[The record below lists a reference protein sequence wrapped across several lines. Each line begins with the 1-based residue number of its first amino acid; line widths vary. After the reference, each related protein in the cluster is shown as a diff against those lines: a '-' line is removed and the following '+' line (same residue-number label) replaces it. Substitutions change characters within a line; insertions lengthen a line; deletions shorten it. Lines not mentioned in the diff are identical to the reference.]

1 MLRHCARSCVTIC
14 SKRLA
19 EFWGGVGMFD
29 VITFGET
36 MLRLTPP
43 PNQRLEG
50 ATELQ
55 VNVGGAES
63 NVAVNL
69 ARLGKRTAW
78 FSRLPANPLGHTAR
92 NIIRQHGVDVSHVI
106 WSEDQRMGLYFV
118 ESGLPPRGALV
129 WYDRQYSAASQL
141 SPDDLPLEAF
151 SRSRWL
157 HLTGITAALSPTCR
171 ACVRVAFEQ
180 ARKQNLT
187 ISFDVNYRAPLW
199 DVKTA
204 VRTLTPLC
212 EAADVVFV
220 ARRDAVQLWGAPD
233 EASECA
239 DWVQRRWGGTVVV
252 SDGQRGAVINDG
264 ETLISRPSLPTQI
277 VDRVGAGDALAAG
290 VICRL
295 LEHAALEDALRFGLA
310 LAALK
315 LSMPG
320 DFALTTREEV
330 ETLLEKRSESQRR

>member
-1 MLRHCARSCVTIC
+1 MYDL
-14 SKRLA
+14 
-19 EFWGGVGMFD
+19 
-29 VITFGET
+29 ITFGET
-36 MLRLTPP
+36 MLRLAPP

-50 ATELQ
+50 AMELQ

-78 FSRLPANPLGHTAR
+78 FSRLPDNPLGHTAR
-92 NIIRQHGVDVSHVI
+92 NIIRQHGVDVSHVV
-106 WSEDQRMGLYFV
+106 WSDDQRMGLYFV
-118 ESGLPPRGALV
+118 ETGLPPRGALV

-141 SPDDLPLEAF
+141 APDDLPLEIF
-151 SRSRWL
+151 SQSRWL

-171 ACVRVAFEQ
+171 ACVRVSIDH
-180 ARKQNLT
+180 ARKQNVT
-187 ISFDVNYRAPLW
+187 VSFDVNYRSLLW
-199 DVKTA
+199 DASTA
-204 VRTLTPLC
+204 VRTLTPFC

-220 ARRDAVQLWGAPD
+220 ARRDAVLLWGAPD
-233 EASECA
+233 DASECA
-239 DWVQRRWGGTVVV
+239 DWVQRKWGGTVIV

-264 ETLISRPSLPTQI
+264 EKLVSRPSLPTQVI
-277 VDRVGAGDALAAG
+277 DRVGAGDALAAG

-320 DFALTTREEV
+320 DFALTNRDEV
-330 ETLLEKRSESQRR
+330 ETLLEKRSESLRR

>member
-1 MLRHCARSCVTIC
+1 MYDL
-14 SKRLA
+14 
-19 EFWGGVGMFD
+19 
-29 VITFGET
+29 ITFGET
-36 MLRLTPP
+36 MLRLAPP

-50 ATELQ
+50 AMELQ

-78 FSRLPANPLGHTAR
+78 FSRLPDNPLGHTAR
-92 NIIRQHGVDVSHVI
+92 NIIRQHGVDVSHVV
-106 WSEDQRMGLYFV
+106 WSDDQRMGLYFV

-141 SPDDLPLEAF
+141 APDDLPLEIF
-151 SRSRWL
+151 SQSRWL

-171 ACVRVAFEQ
+171 ACVRVAIDH
-180 ARKQNLT
+180 ARKQNVT
-187 ISFDVNYRAPLW
+187 VSFDVNYRSLLW
-199 DVKTA
+199 DASTA
-204 VRTLTPLC
+204 VRTLTPFC

-220 ARRDAVQLWGAPD
+220 ARRDAVLLWGAPD
-233 EASECA
+233 DASECA
-239 DWVQRRWGGTVVV
+239 DWVQRKWGGTVIV

-264 ETLISRPSLPTQI
+264 EKLVSRPSLPTQVI
-277 VDRVGAGDALAAG
+277 DRVGAGDALAAG

-295 LEHAALEDALRFGLA
+295 LEHAALEHALRFGLA

-320 DFALTTREEV
+320 DFALTNRGEV
-330 ETLLEKRSESQRR
+330 ETLLEKRSESLRR

>member
-1 MLRHCARSCVTIC
+1 MLD
-14 SKRLA
+14 L
-19 EFWGGVGMFD
+19 
-29 VITFGET
+29 ITFGET
-36 MLRLTPP
+36 MLRLAPP

-50 ATELQ
+50 ALELQ

-78 FSRLPANPLGHTAR
+78 FSRLPANPLGYTAR
-92 NIIRQHGVDVSHVI
+92 NIIRQHGVDVSHVV
-106 WSEDQRMGLYFV
+106 WSDDQRMGLYFV
-118 ESGLPPRGALV
+118 ENGAPPRGALV
-129 WYDRQYSAASQL
+129 WYDRQYSAASHL
-141 SPDDLPLEAF
+141 APDDLPLEAL
-151 SRSRWL
+151 SQARWL

-171 ACVRVAFEQ
+171 ACVRVGVEH
-180 ARKQNLT
+180 ARKHNVT
-187 ISFDVNYRAPLW
+187 VSFDVNYRALLW
-199 DVKTA
+199 DANTA
-204 VRTLTPLC
+204 VRTLTPFC

-220 ARRDAVQLWGAPD
+220 ARRDAVLLWGAPD

-239 DWVQRRWGGTVVV
+239 DWIQRRWGGTVIV

-264 ETLISRPSLPTQI
+264 EKLVSRPSLPTQ
-277 VDRVGAGDALAAG
+277 VMDRVGAGDALAAG

-330 ETLLEKRSESQRR
+330 ETLLEKRSDATRR